1 LLPRGAYVPFGGGS
15 RTCIGMRF
23 GLAEVAVIARAIL
36 ERYRLELVPG
46 YELNIR
52 HAPTISPRDG
62 LPVMVRAVAPAA
74 ILGAAA
80 QPAAT
85 G

>member
-1 LLPRGAYVPFGGGS
+1 
-15 RTCIGMRF
+15 M
-23 GLAEVAVIARAIL
+23 IARAIL
-36 ERYRLELVPG
+36 EHYRLELVPG
-46 YELNIR
+46 YELSIR

-62 LPVMVRAVAPAA
+62 LPIRVRAAAPAA

-80 QPAAT
+80 EPAVT